1 MKNYDIIVLGGG
13 PGGYVAA
20 IKGAQLGAKVLLI
33 EAHKIGGVC
42 LNYGCIPTKTLLRT
56 ANLYTDM
63 TNASEFGIDIENIES
78 VSINW
83 KNLMKRKDKVVKQ
96 LTGGVKQLVKHNGID
111 YIEGFGTVIDKN
123 TIEVDGTRYKGKN
136 LILATGSTT
145 RVPDIPG
152 LRESFL
158 EGHSV
163 DSTGAIALSKRPES
177 LTILGGGVIA
187 VEFATLY
194 NGLGTQV
201 TLLQR
206 SDKVLKFLDKD
217 VQETMQKHLI
227 KEGVKII
234 TGVDI
239 QSIDENRVHYE
250 VDGEKTVIES
260 DHVLVSL
267 GRQPNLKGLSNLDLK
282 LSPKGVEVDEHM
294 ETSVKGVY
302 AIGDLNG
309 KYMLAHVAS
318 AEGIVAAE
326 TIMGDKNTI
335 NYNRVPS
342 CIYSFPEVGV
352 VGYTEDEAA
361 QAGYD
366 VDTSTF
372 PLSANGKAL
381 AHGDKTG
388 FVKIVFDKTYG
399 EVLGVHIVAAH
410 ATDMIAEAT
419 ASLELEATV
428 HDLAKTVHPHP
439 TLSEV
444 VMEAAHGAVSKPI
457 HSMKK

>member
-56 ANLYTDM
+56 ANLYKDM
-63 TNASEFGIDIENIES
+63 MNAAEFGIDIESMES
-78 VSINW
+78 VTINW
-83 KNLMKRKDKVVKQ
+83 KNLMKRKEKVVKR
-96 LTGGVKQLVKHNGID
+96 LTGGVRQLVKHNGID
-111 YIEGFGTVIDKN
+111 YVEGFGTVLDKN
-123 TIEVDGTRYKGKN
+123 TIEVDGTQYKGEN

-163 DSTGAIALSKRPES
+163 DSTGAIALPKRPES

-194 NGLGTQV
+194 NSLGTEV

-217 VQETMQKHLI
+217 VQETMQKHLV

-234 TGVDI
+234 TGVGI

-250 VDGEKTVIES
+250 VDGDKKVIES

-267 GRQPNLKGLSNLDLK
+267 GREPNLKGLKNLNLK
-282 LSPKGVEVDEHM
+282 VGRRGVDVDDHM

-326 TIMGDKNTI
+326 AIMGSKNTI

-352 VGYTEDEAA
+352 VGYTEDQAKE
-361 QAGYD
+361 AGYD

-381 AHGDKTG
+381 AHGEKTG
-388 FVKIVFDKTYG
+388 FVKIVLDKTYG

-444 VMEAAHGAVSKPI
+444 VMEAAHGAVGKPI
-457 HSMKK
+457 HAIKK

>member
-1 MKNYDIIVLGGG
+1 MKTYDIIVLGGG

-20 IKGAQLGAKVLLI
+20 IKGAQLGAEVLLI

-56 ANLYTDM
+56 ANLYKDM
-63 TNASEFGIDIENIES
+63 MQAESFGIDIPDMTA
-78 VSINW
+78 VRINW
-83 KNLMKRKDKVVKQ
+83 DNLMKRKEKVVKQ
-96 LTGGVKQLVKHNGID
+96 LTSGVRQLVKHNGID
-111 YIEGFGTVIDKN
+111 YVEGFGTVIDKN
-123 TIEVDGTRYKGKN
+123 NVEVDGKTFRGN
-136 LILATGSTT
+136 HLILATGSTT
-145 RVPDIPG
+145 RIPEIPG

-158 EGHSV
+158 KGISV
-163 DSTGAIALSKRPES
+163 DSTGAIALPKLPKAI
-177 LTILGGGVIA
+177 TILGGGVIA

-194 NGLGTQV
+194 NSLGVEV

-206 SDKVLKFLDKD
+206 SEKVLKFLDKD
-217 VQETMQKHLI
+217 VQETMQSHLI

-234 TGVDI
+234 TGVQI
-239 QSIDENRVHYE
+239 ESIDGHIVNYKM
-250 VDGEKTVIES
+250 DGEPKSIKA
-260 DHVLVSL
+260 DHILVSL
-267 GRQPNLKGLSNLDLK
+267 GRQPNLKGFENLNLDVTK
-282 LSPKGVEVDEHM
+282 NGVTVDDHM
-294 ETSVKGVY
+294 ETNIKGVY

-326 TIMGDKNTI
+326 AIMGSKNTI
-335 NYNRVPS
+335 NYKRVPS

-352 VGYTEDEAA
+352 VGYTEQEAIE
-361 QAGYD
+361 AGYD
-366 VDTSTF
+366 VDTSQF

-381 AHGDKTG
+381 AHGEKTG
-388 FVKIVFDKTYG
+388 FVKIVLDKTYG

-444 VMEAAHGAVSKPI
+444 VMEAAHGAVDKPI
-457 HSMKK
+457 HAIKK

>member
-56 ANLYTDM
+56 ANLYKDM
-63 TNASEFGIDIENIES
+63 MNAAEFGIDIESMES
-78 VSINW
+78 VTINW
-83 KNLMKRKDKVVKQ
+83 KNLMKRKEKVVKR
-96 LTGGVKQLVKHNGID
+96 LTGGVRQLVKHNGID
-111 YIEGFGTVIDKN
+111 YVEGFGTVLDKN
-123 TIEVDGTRYKGKN
+123 TIEVDGTQYKGEN

-163 DSTGAIALSKRPES
+163 DSTGAIALPKRPES

-194 NGLGTQV
+194 NSLGTEV

-217 VQETMQKHLI
+217 VQETMQKHLV

-250 VDGEKTVIES
+250 VDGEKKVTES

-267 GRQPNLKGLSNLDLK
+267 GREPNLKGLKNLNLK
-282 LSPKGVEVDEHM
+282 VGRRGVDVDDHM

-326 TIMGDKNTI
+326 AIMGSKNTI

-352 VGYTEDEAA
+352 VGYTEEQAKE
-361 QAGYD
+361 AGYD

-381 AHGDKTG
+381 AHGEKTG
-388 FVKIVFDKTYG
+388 FVKIVLDKTYG

-444 VMEAAHGAVSKPI
+444 VMEAAHGAVGKPI
-457 HSMKK
+457 HAIKK